1 VSWVRAALGK
11 IHDPEHGSKRI
22 YWALHKGIDLPPVIS
37 GIIVRS
43 EERDP
48 DSLDPL
54 FMMMTASL
62 SFSFLTIF
70 AVRLVDSRRD
80 LP

>member
-1 VSWVRAALGK
+1 MVPEYGLGK

-22 YWALHKGIDLPPVIS
+22 YRVPHKGIDLLPVIS

-48 DSLDPL
+48 DSQDPL
-54 FMMMTASL
+54 LMMMTASL

-70 AVRLVDSRRD
+70 AVGLVGSRRG
-80 LP
+80 LQ

>member
-22 YWALHKGIDLPPVIS
+22 YWAPHKGIDLRPVIS

-43 EERDP
+43 QERDP
-48 DSLDPL
+48 DSQGPL
-54 FMMMTASL
+54 LMMMTAFL

-70 AVRLVDSRRD
+70 AAGLVDSRRD